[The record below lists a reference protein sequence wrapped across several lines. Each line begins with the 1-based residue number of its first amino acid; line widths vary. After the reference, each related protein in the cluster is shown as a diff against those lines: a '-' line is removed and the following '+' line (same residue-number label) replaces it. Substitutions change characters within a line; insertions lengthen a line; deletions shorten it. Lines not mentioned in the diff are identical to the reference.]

1 MNTARFLMY
10 VWPFFK
16 IMYERVKYVQQ
27 IQQVKKELN
36 KFTGLIQVLISL

>member
-16 IMYERVKYVQQ
+16 IMHERVKYVQQ
-27 IQQVKKELN
+27 IQQVKELN

>member
-27 IQQVKKELN
+27 IQQVKELN

>member
-16 IMYERVKYVQQ
+16 IMYERVKHVQQ
-27 IQQVKKELN
+27 IQQVKELN

>member
-27 IQQVKKELN
+27 IQQVKELN
-36 KFTGLIQVLISL
+36 KLTGLIQVLISL